1 MRNGDGVSKDL
12 TEAVRWYRTAAEQGN
27 EEAQEALNRLHL

>member
-27 EEAQEALNRLHL
+27 EEALNRLHL